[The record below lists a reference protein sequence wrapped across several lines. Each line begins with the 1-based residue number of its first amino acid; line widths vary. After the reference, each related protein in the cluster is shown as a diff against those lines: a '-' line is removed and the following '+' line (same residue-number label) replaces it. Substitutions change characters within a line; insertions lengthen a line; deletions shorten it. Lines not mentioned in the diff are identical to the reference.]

1 MIYEYQVT
9 GEPKGQPRPRAFAR
23 RMGAK
28 FVARVYDSDVADE
41 WKNEVRRATGFVVNK
56 CGIKM
61 EPARAFSVGLHF
73 QFKRPPSHLTSK
85 GVLKSGALF
94 EFTKKPDLDN
104 LAKAVLDAITDTNLV
119 WFDDSQV
126 TQLALSKAWTNG
138 ESGLQ
143 VRIEVL

>member
-41 WKNEVRRATGFVVNK
+41 WKRQVRSATVAEAVRHK
-56 CGIKM
+56 LQV
-61 EPARAFSVGLHF
+61 EPERAFSVRLHF
-73 QFKRPPSHLTSK
+73 QFARPPSHLTSK
-85 GVLKSGALF
+85 GVLKAGTLF
-94 EFTKKPDLDN
+94 EFTRKPDLDN

-119 WFDDSQV
+119 WRDDSQV
-126 TQLALSKAWTNG
+126 TQLALSKAWTSG
-138 ESGLQ
+138 ESGLLL
-143 VRIEVL
+143 RIESL